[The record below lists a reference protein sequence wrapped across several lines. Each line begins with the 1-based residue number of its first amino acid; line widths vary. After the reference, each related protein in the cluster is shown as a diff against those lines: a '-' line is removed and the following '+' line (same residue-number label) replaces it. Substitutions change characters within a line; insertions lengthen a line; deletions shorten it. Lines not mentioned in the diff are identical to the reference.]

1 MKARNSHQGQLLRVD
16 RYAQKIRKPREKND
30 LEAETSKK
38 DDKSLE
44 KVRFRIKTEK
54 SRSDINQPRTS
65 QEPTRNQP
73 ETNSNK

>member
-73 ETNSNK
+73 ETN

>member
-1 MKARNSHQGQLLRVD
+1 MKARNSHKGQLLRVD

-54 SRSDINQPRTS
+54 NRSDINQPRTS

-73 ETNSNK
+73 ETN

>member
-1 MKARNSHQGQLLRVD
+1 MKARNSHKGQLLRVD
-16 RYAQKIRKPREKND
+16 CYAQKIRKPREKND

-54 SRSDINQPRTS
+54 SRSDINQP
-65 QEPTRNQP
+65 
-73 ETNSNK
+73 ETNQKPTKINSTH

>member
-54 SRSDINQPRTS
+54 NRSDINQPRTS

-73 ETNSNK
+73 ETN

>member
-1 MKARNSHQGQLLRVD
+1 MRVD

-65 QEPTRNQP
+65 QEPTRNQL
-73 ETNSNK
+73 K